1 MVEKVNKVNDLILLD
16 DIQKNINVI
25 FYKIEEKFELEKDE
39 FLTLIMLWNNG
50 SMSLKELD
58 EYIDIKPYKRT
69 RLYNNLVKKGWIKK
83 VRPEDDE
90 RTVIVEVNE
99 SFADKKDAIVD
110 FVCDEIKDRKDH
122 FESQFKAILDTCD
135 I

>member
-1 MVEKVNKVNDLILLD
+1 MVEKVNKVSDLILLD

-39 FLTLIMLWNNG
+39 FLILLMLWNNG

>member
-1 MVEKVNKVNDLILLD
+1 MAEKENNVSDLILLD
-16 DIQKNINVI
+16 DIQKNINII
-25 FYKIEEKFELEKDE
+25 FYKIEEKFEIEKEE
-39 FLTLIMLWNNG
+39 FLTLIKLWNNG

-58 EYIDIKPYKRT
+58 DYIDIKPYKRT

-83 VRPEDDE
+83 VRPENDE

-99 SFADKKDAIVD
+99 DFAEKKAAIVD
-110 FVCDEIKDRKDH
+110 FACEEIKKRKDH
-122 FESQFKAILDTCD
+122 FEKQFESIVNTCN